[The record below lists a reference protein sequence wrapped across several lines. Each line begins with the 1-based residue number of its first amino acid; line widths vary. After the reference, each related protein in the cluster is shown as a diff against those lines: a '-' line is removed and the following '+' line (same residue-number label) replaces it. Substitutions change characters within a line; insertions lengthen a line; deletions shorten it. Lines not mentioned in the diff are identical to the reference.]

1 MIPRPPRS
9 TRTDTLFPY
18 TTLFRACRGGSQRG
32 LDPARR
38 AAFARSG
45 SADERAWLPD
55 FRVRIGR
62 TAAAPKGE
70 EGRVFVTGLKAG
82 RVSRGGPSWRMA
94 MDRTAARITLS
105 PSPTSP
111 QGRLV
116 LRSQARRDGEEG
128 GGQGRTRGE
137 AGHNKKKK

>member
-55 FRVRIGR
+55 FRVRIGPP
-62 TAAAPKGE
+62 AAAPKGE

-94 MDRTAARITLS
+94 MARTAAKITPRDRKSGVEGMSGSVRGDTGGWRIS
-105 PSPTSP
+105 
-111 QGRLV
+111 
-116 LRSQARRDGEEG
+116 
-128 GGQGRTRGE
+128 
-137 AGHNKKKK
+137 KKKTK